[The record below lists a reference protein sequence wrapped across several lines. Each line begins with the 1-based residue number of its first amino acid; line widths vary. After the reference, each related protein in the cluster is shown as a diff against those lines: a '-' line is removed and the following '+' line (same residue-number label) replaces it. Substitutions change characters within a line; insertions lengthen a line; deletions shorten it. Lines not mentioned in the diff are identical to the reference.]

1 MAPRPVPVSSPQLSQ
16 ARTLLIQGNH
26 RRAADL
32 YRQTLDSYPGSVP
45 AYIGIAQA
53 SLRLGDFPAAIAAC
67 TTGLQRDSTALELFN
82 SLAAAYS
89 GTGRYA
95 LAIETLEQFLH
106 HPDFDLGHVNIGGM
120 YGKLGHYQEAEKH
133 LLMARG
139 LNPENS
145 VTHR

>member
-1 MAPRPVPVSSPQLSQ
+1 MRFALAIPNTIDGSSPSSSSSSIAPAL
-16 ARTLLIQGNH
+16 TGPY
-26 RRAADL
+26 AADTGRSSPSRHL
-32 YRQTLDSYPGSVP
+32 YRQTLDSHPGSVP
-45 AYIGIAQA
+45 TYIGLAQA
-53 SLRLGDFPAAIAAC
+53 SLRLGN
-67 TTGLQRDSTALELFN
+67 L
-82 SLAAAYS
+82 LAAAYS

-133 LLMARG
+133 LLMAQG
-139 LNPENS
+139 LNPDNS